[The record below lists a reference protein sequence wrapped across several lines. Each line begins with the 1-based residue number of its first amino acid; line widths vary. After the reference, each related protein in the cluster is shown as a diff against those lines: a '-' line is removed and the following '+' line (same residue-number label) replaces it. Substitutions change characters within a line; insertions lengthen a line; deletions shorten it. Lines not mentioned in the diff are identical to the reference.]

1 MLSAAFS
8 SSGARVVTGGQDKLA
23 RVWDSATGEA
33 LAILEGHEDSVDSA
47 VFSPDGK
54 LVLTRSFRDKTA
66 KIFDSETGKPLATLT
81 LEPTAVVAAVFGP
94 DGMRAATASE
104 HMVRIWDVSLYAHS
118 PDRLAE
124 FVRLRV
130 PYRMTDDGVIVPHSL
145 VEKPK

>member
-1 MLSAAFS
+1 M
-8 SSGARVVTGGQDKLA
+8 
-23 RVWDSATGEA
+23 
-33 LAILEGHEDSVDSA
+33 
-47 VFSPDGK
+47 
-54 LVLTRSFRDKTA
+54 LTRSFRDKTA